1 MPIILLIAVAGVLLL
16 HLSGAIPLSSVGGP
30 MVIALAVFAATL
42 AVAIF
47 EAWTKRRGVLGWIVN
62 IVTSLF
68 GTFVAAQ
75 LGGLLM
81 VAILMPFAEGS
92 SLAASGGAVM
102 AVSLAGVMAASVLGS
117 WGTLMILNRW
127 RDKPQLLP
135 ARD

>member
-1 MPIILLIAVAGVLLL
+1 MPIILLIAVISALLL
-16 HLSGAIPLSSVGGP
+16 HLTGAIPQSSVGGP
-30 MVIALAVFAATL
+30 MVIALAVFCATF

-62 IVTSLF
+62 IVSSF
-68 GTFVAAQ
+68 VATFVAAQ
-75 LGGLLM
+75 LAGLLM

-117 WGTLMILNRW
+117 WGALMILNRW
-127 RDKPQLLP
+127 RDKPRLSP

>member
-1 MPIILLIAVAGVLLL
+1 MPYILLLAVAGVLLL
-16 HLSGAIPLSSVGGP
+16 HGSGAIPLSSVGGP
-30 MVIALAVFAATL
+30 MVIALAVFVATF

-62 IVTSLF
+62 IVSSF
-68 GTFVAAQ
+68 VATFVAAQ

-127 RDKPQLLP
+127 RDKPQLSP

>member
-1 MPIILLIAVAGVLLL
+1 MPYILLIAVVGVLLL
-16 HLSGAIPLSSVGGP
+16 HGSGAIPLSSVGGP
-30 MVIALAVFAATL
+30 MVIAFAVFCATL

-62 IVTSLF
+62 IVSSFL

-81 VAILMPFAEGS
+81 VLILMPFAEGS

-102 AVSLAGVMAASVLGS
+102 AISLAGVMAASVLGS

-127 RDKPQLLP
+127 RDRPRLSP
-135 ARD
+135 AQD

>member
-1 MPIILLIAVAGVLLL
+1 MPYILLIAVVGVLLL
-16 HLSGAIPLSSVGGP
+16 HLTGAIPLSSVGGP
-30 MVIALAVFAATL
+30 MVIALAVFAATF

-62 IVTSLF
+62 IVSSF
-68 GTFVAAQ
+68 VATFVAAQ
-75 LGGLLM
+75 LAGLLM

-102 AVSLAGVMAASVLGS
+102 AVSLAGVMAAAVLGS
-117 WGTLMILNRW
+117 WGALMIVNRW
-127 RDKPQLLP
+127 RDKPRLSP

>member
-1 MPIILLIAVAGVLLL
+1 MPYILLIAVAGVLLL
-16 HLSGAIPLSSVGGP
+16 HGSGAIPLSSVGGP
-30 MVIALAVFAATL
+30 MVIAFAVFAATF

-47 EAWTKRRGVLGWIVN
+47 EAWTRRRGVLGWIVN
-62 IVTSLF
+62 IVFSFL

-81 VAILMPFAEGS
+81 VLILMPFAEGS

-102 AVSLAGVMAASVLGS
+102 AISLAGVMAASVLGS

-127 RDKPQLLP
+127 RDRRELSP

>member
-1 MPIILLIAVAGVLLL
+1 
-16 HLSGAIPLSSVGGP
+16 
-30 MVIALAVFAATL
+30 MVIAFAVFCATL

-62 IVTSLF
+62 IVSSFL

-81 VAILMPFAEGS
+81 VLILMPFAEGS

-102 AVSLAGVMAASVLGS
+102 AISLAGVMAASVLGS

-127 RDKPQLLP
+127 RDRPRLSP
-135 ARD
+135 AQD

>member
-1 MPIILLIAVAGVLLL
+1 MASGKRIMPIILLIAVAGVLLL
-16 HLSGAIPLSSVGGP
+16 HFTGAIPLSSVGGP

-42 AVAIF
+42 AIAIF

-62 IVTSLF
+62 VVSSF
-68 GTFVAAQ
+68 VATFVAAQ

-81 VAILMPFAEGS
+81 VAILMPFASGS

-117 WGTLMILNRW
+117 WGALMILNRW
-127 RDKPQLLP
+127 R
-135 ARD
+135 

>member
-16 HLSGAIPLSSVGGP
+16 HLTGAIPLSSVGGP
-30 MVIALAVFAATL
+30 MVIALAVFVATF

-62 IVTSLF
+62 IVSSF
-68 GTFVAAQ
+68 VATFVAAQ

-127 RDKPQLLP
+127 RDKPQLSP

>member
-1 MPIILLIAVAGVLLL
+1 MPTILLIAVIGVLLL
-16 HLSGAIPLSSVGGP
+16 HLTGAIPLSSVGGP
-30 MVIALAVFAATL
+30 MVIALAVFAATF

-62 IVTSLF
+62 IVSSF
-68 GTFVAAQ
+68 VATFVAAQ
-75 LGGLLM
+75 LAGLLM

-102 AVSLAGVMAASVLGS
+102 AVSLAGVMAAAVLGS
-117 WGTLMILNRW
+117 WGALMIVNRW
-127 RDKPQLLP
+127 RDKPRLSP